1 MELSQLEQDLSANLP
16 ISKCVSQTIL
26 ALILD
31 SYQYYEH
38 CCLIPKCMVMESFA
52 GDAPYY
58 KILLLVVWL
67 RRCPSSSM
75 KPSVK
80 GRLLKDLAAGNI
92 SCKWAPFVHKKLLV
106 LCLYFLCIHFYI
118 IILLYISFCQCPP
131 KKPISV
137 PPLKSWKLSGTSWW
151 KMPPV
156 GINWILA
163 HTKLL
168 EDGITCATIYSGGP
182 VCLPN
187 ICTY

>member
-1 MELSQLEQDLSANLP
+1 MKLSQLEQDLSANLP

-106 LCLYFLCIHFYI
+106 LCLYLLCINFYI
-118 IILLYISFCQCPP
+118 IILLYNFASASQKRWSALRKINQKRAES
-131 KKPISV
+131 SV
-137 PPLKSWKLSGTSWW
+137 EA
-151 KMPPV
+151 V
-156 GINWILA
+156 GR
-163 HTKLL
+163 
-168 EDGITCATIYSGGP
+168 C
-182 VCLPN
+182 CR
-187 ICTY
+187 